1 MNRLIESDSF
11 ETRISNMLED
21 GFTDTGWDSH
31 VFYELDDLI
40 NKGFVGVMNKDSDNP
55 TPDLPN
61 DMPGAD
67 KIFIPN
73 PSEVKDK
80 AVEKVRSD
88 IYIEKLSR
96 IPSGGY
102 IYPLDSTLS
111 GYSTDLWNTSLGYKN
126 PSGKQYV
133 DYLSCK
139 KNISGNAI
147 SSNSYH
153 YYDNIFSC
161 PQPYDKIVGT
171 KPCYTYDGVHSFS
184 SPSSNLLK
192 YGKINGHL
200 QYSWQSCIQN
210 YNGFEFKRL
219 KSNLVNSPDGFQIKG
234 YSDKASIPYFKSIFI
249 AEKDIEY
256 TFSFYV
262 KTSGNNC
269 KISMPYIYQGSGDEF
284 NSSSYT
290 VTNEWTRIYYTS
302 PRLVK
307 GTEYNITFK
316 WLEGYNDSSCDLK
329 VCALVCEEGDI
340 PTMYSSP
347 NQSYITDSVTDDYHQ
362 VIALKLTDSGNIYI
376 PNVFIY
382 DKVQKSNKACYDM
395 LGNIKYGYTN
405 NGILKVG
412 NTLTGIN
419 FSSHIGSWEHVYIK
433 IYNDTFTYISMD
445 NSGDMI
451 EATVPISN
459 FDYNIVIAKMWKSSE
474 YIGTDVTDVT
484 LDKYTI
490 DIICNM
496 VLGAYEDSG
505 NIVTHDTIYRNLRT
519 FVEKS
524 ENNLIFDG
532 YFKKLSSPS
541 MNVKYVDN
549 DYDNETIKVQSPL
562 FIEKNL
568 GV

>member
-61 DMPGAD
+61 DMSGAD

-139 KNISGNAI
+139 KNISSNAI

-192 YGKINGHL
+192 YGKINGYL

-210 YNGFEFKRL
+210 YTGFEFKKL
-219 KSNLVNSPDGFQIKG
+219 KSNPVNSPDGFQIKG
-234 YSDKASIPYFKSIFI
+234 YSDKSSTPYFKSTFT
-249 AEKDIEY
+249 AEKDSEY

-284 NSSSYT
+284 NSSSYI
-290 VTNEWTRIYYTS
+290 VTNEWTRIWYTS
-302 PRLVK
+302 SRLTEGV
-307 GTEYNITFK
+307 EYNITFK

-329 VCALVCEEGDI
+329 VCALVCEEGNT

-347 NQSYITDSVTDDYHQ
+347 SQSYITDSVIDDYHQ
-362 VIALKLTDSGNIYI
+362 VAALKLTDSGNIYI

-445 NSGDMI
+445 NSGDII

-474 YIGTDVTDVT
+474 YIGTDITDAT
-484 LDKYTI
+484 SDKYTI
-490 DIICNM
+490 DIVCNM

-505 NIVTHDTIYRNLRT
+505 NIITHDTIYRNLRT
-519 FVEKS
+519 FVENS

-541 MNVKYVDN
+541 MNVKYVD
-549 DYDNETIKVQSPL
+549 DGYDGEMIKVQSPL

>member
-11 ETRISNMLED
+11 ETRISNMIED

-40 NKGFVGVMNKDSDNP
+40 EKGLIGETNKDSDNP
-55 TPDLPN
+55 VPDLPK
-61 DMPGAD
+61 DMSGAS
-67 KIFIPN
+67 KVSISN
-73 PSEVKDK
+73 PSSVKDK

-88 IYIEKLSR
+88 IYIEKLPC

-126 PSGKQYV
+126 LSGKPYV

-139 KNISGNAI
+139 KNIASDAI

-184 SPSSNLLK
+184 STSNNLLK
-192 YGKINGHL
+192 YGKINGYL

-234 YSDKASIPYFKSIFI
+234 YSDKASIPYFKSTFI

-256 TFSFYV
+256 TFSFYI

-269 KISMPYIYQGSGDEF
+269 KISMPYIYLGSSDEF

-290 VTNEWTRIYYTS
+290 VTNDWTRIYYTS

-347 NQSYITDSVTDDYHQ
+347 NQSYITDLVTDNYHQ

-433 IYNDTFTYISMD
+433 IYNNTFTYISVD
-445 NSGDMI
+445 NSGDII

-474 YIGTDVTDVT
+474 YIGTSVTDAT

-505 NIVTHDTIYRNLRT
+505 NIVTHDTIYRNLGT

>member
-40 NKGFVGVMNKDSDNP
+40 NKGFVGVMNKDSDSP

-61 DMPGAD
+61 DMSGAN
-67 KIFIPN
+67 KVSMSN
-73 PSEVKDK
+73 PSGVKDK

-139 KNISGNAI
+139 KNISGSAI

-192 YGKINGHL
+192 YGKINGYL

-234 YSDKASIPYFKSIFI
+234 YSDKASIPYFKSTFI

-269 KISMPYIYQGSGDEF
+269 KISMPYIYQGSSDEF
-284 NSSSYT
+284 NSNSYI
-290 VTNEWTRIYYTS
+290 VTNDWTRIYYTS

-307 GTEYNITFK
+307 GAEYNITFK

-347 NQSYITDSVTDDYHQ
+347 NQSYITDSVTNDYHQ

-405 NGILKVG
+405 DGILKVG
-412 NTLTGIN
+412 NTLTGVN

-433 IYNDTFTYISMD
+433 IYNNAFTYISMD
-445 NSGDMI
+445 NSGDII
-451 EATVPISN
+451 ETTVPISN

-474 YIGTDVTDVT
+474 YIGTNITDAT

-490 DIICNM
+490 DIVCNM

-505 NIVTHDTIYRNLRT
+505 NIITHDTIYRNLRT
-519 FVEKS
+519 FVENS
-524 ENNLIFDG
+524 ENNLILDE

-541 MNVKYVDN
+541 MNVKYVD
-549 DYDNETIKVQSPL
+549 DSYDGEMIKVQSPL
-562 FIEKNL
+562 FVEKNL